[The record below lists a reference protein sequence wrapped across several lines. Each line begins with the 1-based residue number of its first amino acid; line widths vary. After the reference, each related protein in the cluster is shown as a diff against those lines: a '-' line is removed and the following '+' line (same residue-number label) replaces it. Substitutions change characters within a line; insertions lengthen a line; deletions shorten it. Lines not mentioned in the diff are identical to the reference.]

1 MSHRFLPD
9 TAGGFRSVPLSPST
23 GLSPGPLMVECPEE
37 VILPPKCSVELLLQ
51 NPRLPSHLRVQSLP
65 PSRGNCFFLFCFVFL
80 TFFRGVGEFFNQI
93 LYSRRVLHT
102 L

>member
-1 MSHRFLPD
+1 MPHRFLPD
-9 TAGGFRSVPLSPST
+9 TAGGFRSVPLSPSA
-23 GLSPGPLMVECPEE
+23 GLSPGPLMVEECPEE
-37 VILPPKCSVELLLQ
+37 VILLLKRSVELLLQ

-65 PSRGNCFFLFCFVFL
+65 PSRGNCFFVCFL

-93 LYSRRVLHT
+93 LYSRCVLHT